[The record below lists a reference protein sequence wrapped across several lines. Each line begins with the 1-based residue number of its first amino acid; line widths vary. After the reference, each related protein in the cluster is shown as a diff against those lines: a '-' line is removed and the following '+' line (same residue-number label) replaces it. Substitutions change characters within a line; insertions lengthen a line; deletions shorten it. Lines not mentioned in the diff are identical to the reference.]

1 MKQPIEILRQWI
13 ECIDEEG
20 RGVTD
25 WERSFVESV
34 SEQIDR
40 SGTLTD
46 KQIDQLEGIYA
57 RRTS

>member
-13 ECIDEEG
+13 ECIEEEG

-34 SEQIDR
+34 SEQLER
-40 SGTLTD
+40 RGTLTD
-46 KQIDQLEGIYA
+46 AQIDTIETIYA
-57 RRTS
+57 ARTS